1 MESGDVF
8 GISGDVFLSNPLK
21 VGQKLETKEISQLQ
35 SLDLKNR
42 IRHQALNLLSFRQRS
57 RAELFRR
64 LNEKGHQIQDIEP
77 ILDDLESKGYLND
90 SEFAKMYAAHLIE
103 KKLLGRVAVKS
114 EFYPHQIPDHILDPI
129 LDELY
134 ERIPPINLV
143 EKMVK
148 KRMKTGEKSQKDK
161 SRLVNQLK
169 RRGFAWSEIEPALN
183 SISWEE

>member
-21 VGQKLETKEISQLQ
+21 VGQNLETKEISQLQ

-42 IRHQALNLLSFRQRS
+42 IRNQALNLLSFRQRS

-64 LNEKGHQIQDIEP
+64 LNEKGHQIQYIEP

-103 KKLLGRVAVKS
+103 KN
-114 EFYPHQIPDHILDPI
+114 Y
-129 LDELY
+129 
-134 ERIPPINLV
+134 
-143 EKMVK
+143 
-148 KRMKTGEKSQKDK
+148 
-161 SRLVNQLK
+161 
-169 RRGFAWSEIEPALN
+169 
-183 SISWEE
+183 